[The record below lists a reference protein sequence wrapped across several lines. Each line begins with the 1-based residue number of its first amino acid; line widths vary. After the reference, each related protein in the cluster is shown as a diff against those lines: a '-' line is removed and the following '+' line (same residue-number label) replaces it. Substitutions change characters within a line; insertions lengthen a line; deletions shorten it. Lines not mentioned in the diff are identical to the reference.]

1 MRILEISS
9 MMLALASASSAEAG
23 RQIGTADEHMIA
35 TCIHRTSGGHAWL
48 ERTLWGL
55 RDREGG
61 WVGAVIANSNG
72 TYDLGPLQV
81 NSSWVREVADL
92 TRRSATNVR
101 WWLIHDACFN
111 VDVAR
116 WIFLSDLARTRVYW
130 DAVGAYHSP
139 INWRRREYA
148 AGVASLL
155 VRRFGRDVF
164 RPSLWSR
171 AKPRT

>member
-1 MRILEISS
+1 ML
-9 MMLALASASSAEAG
+9 LALASASPADAG
-23 RQIGTADEHMIA
+23 GQIAAVDERVIA
-35 TCIHRTSGGHAWL
+35 SCIHRKSGGHVWL

-61 WVGAVIANSNG
+61 WVGAVIANTNG

-116 WIFLSDLARTRVYW
+116 WIFLSDLARTHVYW

-139 INWRRREYA
+139 TNWRRREYA

-155 VRRFGRDVF
+155 ERRFGQDAF
-164 RPSLWSR
+164 RQSVRSQVKPR
-171 AKPRT
+171 AKRAE